1 MGGSI
6 VGGCEQIKKNKNKSY
21 TEMGEITKYKI
32 EIIKRTKEILEN
44 DYPTFKEKDREVT
57 FLMNCLLGL
66 IIAISE
72 NEKKT
77 RTVLKGNIDDEFL
90 YLIPERIGFLN
101 SKKIKDDLTNS
112 DLTQISINVQHKD
125 NLISKDKFW
134 FVNKIRNAIAHQ
146 NIYGINENQK
156 WVGVRLWNMNNDKK
170 DFEIIFQTDELKNFA
185 LKLAE
190 MYLAE

>member
-1 MGGSI
+1 
-6 VGGCEQIKKNKNKSY
+6 
-21 TEMGEITKYKI
+21 MGEITNYKI

-44 DYPTFKEKDREVT
+44 DYPTYQEKDREVT

-72 NEKKT
+72 NEKKI
-77 RTVLKGNIDDEFL
+77 RTVLKGNIDDDFL
-90 YLIPERIGFLN
+90 SLIPEKIGFMD

-125 NLISKDKFW
+125 NLTSKDKFW

-170 DFEIIFQTDELKNFA
+170 DFEVIFQIDELKNFA

-190 MYLAE
+190 MYLAK